1 MMMHSDVS
9 ATALWLLLLGA
20 YHGLN
25 PAMGWLFAVALGMQ
39 RQQGS
44 AVARSLVPIALG
56 HALAV
61 GGVVAIAAI
70 LGLSLPL
77 LVIRDIV
84 ATLLVGLGIFFLV
97 RHWHPRWVRMQ
108 VDFRDLTVWSFLM
121 ATAHGAGLMVV
132 PVLLHGS
139 TTQASIAMPGHSHAH
154 FARMAGPTAAIFAT
168 VVHTAGYLAVT
179 GLIAWIVYRK
189 VGLAVLRK
197 AWFNVDLLWAVA
209 LIATGVVTF
218 LM

>member
-1 MMMHSDVS
+1 MIHSDVS
-9 ATALWLLLLGA
+9 ATALWLMLLLGA

-44 AVARSLVPIALG
+44 AVARSLLPIALG

-61 GGVVAIAAI
+61 GSVVAIAAF
-70 LGLSLPL
+70 LGSLPL
-77 LVIRDIV
+77 VVMRSII
-84 ATLLVGLGIFFLV
+84 AALLVGLGIFFLA

-108 VDFRDLTVWSFLM
+108 VSFRDLTVWSFLM

-132 PVLLHGS
+132 PVLLRGS
-139 TTQASIAMPGHSHAH
+139 TAQAFGAAAGHDHAH
-154 FARMAGPTAAIFAT
+154 FSASASPAAAIFAT
-168 VVHTAGYLAVT
+168 VIHTTGYLAVT
-179 GLIAWIVYRK
+179 GLIAWVVYRK